1 MTMAGTGA
9 SQALAGY
16 RRLARRRA
24 LILSAGGALLA
35 TGALVD
41 IATGPAAL
49 PLGTVLR
56 TLLGSAAPDPSTE
69 AILWAIRLPVA
80 CMAVVVGAALGLS
93 GAVMQTVLNNP
104 LASSYTLGISAGAG
118 FGAALAIAAGGA
130 LPVVGAYAVPA
141 CAFVFAATTCL
152 VILAIGRGRG
162 MTPETMVLAGIG
174 LLFLFQALQSLLQ
187 FLVSP
192 ETLQAIVFWLFGSLL
207 KSTWPRVAAVAVVV
221 AIGLP
226 LVMADAWRL
235 TALKLGDERAQGLG
249 VDLTALR
256 RRLFLLVS
264 ALTAIAVAFVGTI
277 GFIGLV
283 APHVARMLVGE
294 DHRFLLPMSA
304 LAGAILLSAASIVS
318 KTISPGAVFPI
329 GIVTAL
335 LGVPFFFFLV
345 LRARRDYWR

>member
-1 MTMAGTGA
+1 MSIAA
-9 SQALAGY
+9 SDAALAGY
-16 RRLARRRA
+16 RRLARRRVLVLA
-24 LILSAGGALLA
+24 SGGALL
-35 TGALVD
+35 TGSALVD
-41 IATGPAAL
+41 IATGPAML
-49 PLGTVLR
+49 PLGTVIA
-56 TLLGSAAPDPSTE
+56 TLLGVAAPDPATE
-69 AILWAIRLPVA
+69 AILWTIRLPVA

-118 FGAALAIAAGGA
+118 FGAALAIAAGST
-130 LPVVGAYAVPA
+130 LPLVGAYAVPA
-141 CAFVFAATTCL
+141 CAFAFAGATCL

-207 KSTWPRVAAVAVVV
+207 KSSWPRVAAVAGTV
-221 AIGLP
+221 AVALP
-226 LVMADAWRL
+226 LVLADAWRL
-235 TALKLGDERAQGLG
+235 TALKLGDDRAQGLG
-249 VDLTALR
+249 VDLAALR

-283 APHVARMLVGE
+283 APHVARAMVGE

-304 LAGAILLSAASIVS
+304 LSGAVLLSAASIAS
-318 KTISPGAVFPI
+318 KSLSPGAVFPI

-335 LGVPFFFFLV
+335 IGVPFYFLLV
-345 LRARRDYWR
+345 LRARREYWR